1 MKHSV
6 SVPTTP
12 TYLRDIRAF
21 CLVVDLGSM
30 TAAAKQLGETKGSI
44 SRRLSR
50 IEQDLG
56 VALLRRSTRQVQA
69 TEFGL
74 AYRRIA
80 YQALEML
87 DDASIAAQTSRS
99 LPSGQLRVAASHG
112 FGVCVLAP
120 LVLQFVARYPEVNVE
135 VFLSDEP
142 PNFSLHQIDVA
153 IEPARSL
160 RDSSLIVRRLLDWGL
175 QFVATADYLRQHG
188 TPRLAE
194 ELSQHR
200 LIFGGGRVRRTITA
214 VPIRPSKNAR
224 ARRITVQSA
233 VASTNTAFVREAAL
247 AGGGI
252 ALLPDFLIGR
262 DLDEGRLVEVLAQYK
277 FQGTT
282 GSMFLLYP
290 AMRFIP
296 AKVQVFRDFLIEALS
311 PPRAIAV

>member
-1 MKHSV
+1 MKHGV
-6 SVPTTP
+6 SAPTTP
-12 TYLRDIRAF
+12 TYLRDIQAF

-74 AYRRIA
+74 AYRRTA

-87 DDASIAAQTSRS
+87 EDASIAAQTSRL

-120 LVLQFVARYPEVNVE
+120 LVLQFIERYPDVKVE
-135 VFLSDEP
+135 VFLSEEP

-160 RDSSLIVRRLLDWGL
+160 RDSSLIVRRLLDWDL

-188 TPRLAE
+188 TPREAE

-214 VPIRPSKNAR
+214 VPVRPVKNVR
-224 ARRITVQSA
+224 PRRITIQSA
-233 VASTNTAFVREAAL
+233 VTSTNTAFVREAAL

-252 ALLPDFLIGR
+252 ALLPDFLIER
-262 DLDEGRLVEVLAQYK
+262 DLDEGRLVQVLSQYK

-296 AKVQVFRDFLIEALS
+296 AKVEVFRDFLIEALS
-311 PPRAIAV
+311 ARRTIPV